1 MDEKGYMAERVED
14 QLNWYDQ
21 RSTWNQSRYKLLK
34 SIEIGAAAGV
44 PVVIATA
51 EFVGNWGFLPSLL
64 RWAGAILG
72 AGVVVLSGIQG
83 ICKYQENWVTY
94 RTTAEMLRH
103 EKYFYETDAGP
114 YMGARDKFSLLVHR
128 VEELISQENTNW
140 RKYINQ
146 EEKKE
151 EAV

>member
-21 RSTWNQSRYKLLK
+21 KSMWNQARYKLFK
-34 SIEIGAAAGV
+34 SVEIAAAAGV

-51 EFVGNWGFLPSLL
+51 EFVGTISFLPSLL

-103 EKYFYETDAGP
+103 EKYFYETDSGP
-114 YMGARDKFSLLVHR
+114 YKGAKEKFSLLVHR

-140 RKYINQ
+140 RKYIN
-146 EEKKE
+146 KE
-151 EAV
+151 ESKEETA